1 MGALYG
7 IYRIGKSAIEG
18 AAEGAHRGAATLASG
33 IILALGGRIVA
44 PLIVRLEQVVHSH
57 LDRAFGHAQP
67 SGLMEILP
75 NRQVPAQPPVA
86 PAPTPVD
93 SIKGRA
99 CAATARVVLD
109 LFSKYPLKLGIA
121 NPEAIIAAV
130 QRAAQTRSMS
140 TDELRGIVQICAE
153 SGIEI
158 SEAALHRLI
167 NFYFPNTAPEDA
179 QRMANTLIVLI
190 RQPRAVPAAAADGGG
205 AAPAPAG
212 GVGGARE
219 VPAGINELLQASV
232 SRLSRSVEGSLQHES
247 QRVVAAAGRN
257 VERVMQTTT
266 YALENLIFVLVILAW
281 HHSGI

>member
-1 MGALYG
+1 M
-7 IYRIGKSAIEG
+7 
-18 AAEGAHRGAATLASG
+18 
-33 IILALGGRIVA
+33 
-44 PLIVRLEQVVHSH
+44 
-57 LDRAFGHAQP
+57 
-67 SGLMEILP
+67 
-75 NRQVPAQPPVA
+75 
-86 PAPTPVD
+86 
-93 SIKGRA
+93 
-99 CAATARVVLD
+99 ARVILD

-121 NPEAIIAAV
+121 NPDAIIAAI

-179 QRMANTLIVLI
+179 QQMANTLIVLI
-190 RQPRAVPAAAADGGG
+190 RQPRALPAAAADGGG

-266 YALENLIFVLVILAW
+266 YAVENLIFVLVILAW
-281 HHSGI
+281 HHLGI